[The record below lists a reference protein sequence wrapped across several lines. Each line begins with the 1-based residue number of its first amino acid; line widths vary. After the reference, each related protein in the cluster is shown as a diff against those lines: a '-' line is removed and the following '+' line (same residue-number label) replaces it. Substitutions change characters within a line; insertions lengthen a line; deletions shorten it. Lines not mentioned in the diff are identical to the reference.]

1 MRISI
6 LSIGVIASVLTINA
20 FAETTTSTITT
31 QSYVDTNF
39 QSKIP
44 AGTVNSGSVVAYTS
58 DAGTVGER
66 GLYNANY
73 ARYAA
78 QTANSNYAYYKDY
91 LPTMDMLTKALTY
104 LSNGIEYT
112 PLADATSSY
121 HWIPVFSSNNQVAFD
136 HLLTVNSADAMNSS
150 RDASQYIPTMA
161 AMTEKQDKMTCT
173 RYLDNAEETDE
184 NCLLW
189 SIN

>member
-1 MRISI
+1 MNKTLLFGAI
-6 LSIGVIASVLTINA
+6 VSVLTLNA
-20 FAETTTSTITT
+20 FAETTTSTIPT

-39 QSKIP
+39 QTKIP
-44 AGTVNSGSVVAYTS
+44 AGTVNTGSVVAYTS

-66 GLYNANY
+66 GLYNSTY
-73 ARYAA
+73 TRYLT

-104 LSNGIEYT
+104 LTSTTLGQS
-112 PLADATSSY
+112 PLASAGV
-121 HWIPVFSSNNQVAFD
+121 HWIPVFSSDNQTTFNHVV
-136 HLLTVNSADAMNSS
+136 TVNSADDMLSS
-150 RDASQYIPTMA
+150 LDASLYIPTMA
-161 AMTEKQDKMTCT
+161 AMTEKQNKMTCT

-189 SIN
+189 SIAN